1 MGPAEAPQA
10 ACPAE
15 GGLGAPQVK
24 LFVVAVGTR
33 MPGWVNEAFNEYAKR
48 MPRDLR
54 IELIEVR
61 PEPRSG
67 GKSTAQLLEAEGLR
81 IGRAVPRGA
90 SRVALDERG
99 RELSTA
105 GFASWLAAQRQD
117 GRDAAFLLG
126 GADGL
131 APTAKSGAEL
141 LLRLSAMTLPHALAR
156 VILAEQLYRA
166 SSILHNHPYHRE

>member
-1 MGPAEAPQA
+1 M
-10 ACPAE
+10 
-15 GGLGAPQVK
+15 K
-24 LFVVAVGTR
+24 LWVIAVGTR
-33 MPGWVNEAFNEYAKR
+33 MPGWVDEAFDEYAKR

-67 GKSTAQLLEAEGLR
+67 GKSTAQLLEAEGRR
-81 IGRAVPRGA
+81 IERAVPRGT

-105 GFASWLAAQRQD
+105 GFAGWLAAARQD

-131 APTAKSGAEL
+131 APTAKSGAGL

-156 VILAEQLYRA
+156 VLLAEQLYRA
-166 SSILHNHPYHRE
+166 SSILHKHPYHRE